1 MVSDSGNAIEE
12 MVGYLSEFDNLVG
25 EVWEVWCSGGK
36 THPGTTVFWVT
47 SRLPLLHPPPPPPPA
62 WNLYNL

>member
-1 MVSDSGNAIEE
+1 MVSDSGNDIEE

-25 EVWEVWCSGGK
+25 EVWCSGGK
-36 THPGTTVFWVT
+36 THQGTTVFWVT
-47 SRLPLLHPPPPPPPA
+47 SRLPLPHPPPPPPA